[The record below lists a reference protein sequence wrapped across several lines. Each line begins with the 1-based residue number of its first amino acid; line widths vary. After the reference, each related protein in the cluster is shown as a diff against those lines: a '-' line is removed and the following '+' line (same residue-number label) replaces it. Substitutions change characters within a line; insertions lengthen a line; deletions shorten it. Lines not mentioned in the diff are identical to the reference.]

1 MLLSA
6 FYHSLCYLSQTF
18 DYRLLY
24 SWASLST
31 TLNTNLAIFIIFNIQ
46 IAKEVI
52 VIQFLCRNWSK
63 IIVYYFLCLINTLP
77 LWLRLNSVINIMTL
91 NSRFIVYLCYRF
103 SAYLSIFSPLV
114 KFRYLEFV
122 DWQLQTHHL
131 NSAMGFWQSLLS

>member
-91 NSRFIVYLCYRF
+91 NSRFIVYLCNRF

-122 DWQLQTHHL
+122 DWQLQTYHL
-131 NSAMGFWQSLLS
+131 NSAMGFWQSPLS

>member
-91 NSRFIVYLCYRF
+91 NSRFIVYLCNRF

-122 DWQLQTHHL
+122 DWQLQTYHL
-131 NSAMGFWQSLLS
+131 NSAMDFWQSPLS

>member
-6 FYHSLCYLSQTF
+6 FYHSLWYLSQTF

-24 SWASLST
+24 SWTSLST

-46 IAKEVI
+46 IVKEVI

-91 NSRFIVYLCYRF
+91 NSRFIVYLCNRF

-122 DWQLQTHHL
+122 DWQLQTYHL
-131 NSAMGFWQSLLS
+131 NSAMDFWQSPLS